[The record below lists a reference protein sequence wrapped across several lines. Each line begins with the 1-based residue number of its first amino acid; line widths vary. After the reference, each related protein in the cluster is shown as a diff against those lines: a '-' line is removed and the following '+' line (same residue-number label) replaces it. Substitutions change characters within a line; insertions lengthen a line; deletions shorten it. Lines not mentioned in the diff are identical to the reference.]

1 MSHTLTPRERDGLV
15 TMVQMATV
23 LLSQTCMSQKSILY
37 TSLSRE
43 PHSHSKRERRSGD
56 HGANGDGIAEPYLY
70 EPEEYHIHLLIS

>member
-1 MSHTLTPRERDGLV
+1 
-15 TMVQMATV
+15 
-23 LLSQTCMSQKSILY
+23 MSQKSILY

-70 EPEEYHIHLLIS
+70 ESEEYPIHLLYLVSHTLTPRERAIFFGVAHIT

>member
-1 MSHTLTPRERDGLV
+1 
-15 TMVQMATV
+15 
-23 LLSQTCMSQKSILY
+23 MSQKSILY

-70 EPEEYHIHLLIS
+70 EPEEYPIHLLIS